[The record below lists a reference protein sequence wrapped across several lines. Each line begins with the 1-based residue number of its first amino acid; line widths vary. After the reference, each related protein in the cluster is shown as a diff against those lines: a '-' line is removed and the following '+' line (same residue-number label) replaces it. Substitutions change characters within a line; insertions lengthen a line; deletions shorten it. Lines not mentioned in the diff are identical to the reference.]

1 MTIFVNSNSNAKS
14 TNMFWHRLVSII
26 LTLTTLL
33 VFSTIGASQT
43 LEKREDSLSVLLN
56 AIIKAEAIEQKMAL
70 NQQFTLLL
78 KETLSDESSMDY
90 PFEKLKNIGILS
102 TPSKKVRFFTWN
114 IPQAIGKQVYYG
126 LVQVKG
132 KDFYNVFSLNDSRSE
147 IANPQLEVLSPT
159 KWWGALYYY
168 VDERKVGGN
177 NVYILLGVEMN
188 NLFSTRRVIET
199 LWFNDKNEPVFGAP
213 IFSVNKQ
220 ILSRVVFEYS
230 ARTNMVLKY
239 LPEKEMIV
247 FDHLSPQRPDLV
259 GNYQFYG
266 PDFSYDAFKF
276 DKGMWVFT
284 PDIDLRNAKRDKPAT
299 PIEAPEKNP
308 EPGFLYLPDSKKNTD
323 SSKDVQ

>member
-1 MTIFVNSNSNAKS
+1 MTIFENSNSNAKS
-14 TNMFWHRLVSII
+14 TNMFWPRLVSVI
-26 LTLTTLL
+26 LTLIALL
-33 VFSTIGASQT
+33 IFSSTGASQT
-43 LEKREDSLSVLLN
+43 LEKREDSLSVLLS
-56 AIIKAEAIEQKMAL
+56 AIIKAEAIEEKMTL

-114 IPQAIGKQVYYG
+114 IPQALGKQVYYG
-126 LVQVKG
+126 IIQVKG
-132 KDFYNVFSLNDSRSE
+132 KNFYNVFWLNDSRSE
-147 IANPQLEVLSPT
+147 IANPQAEVLSPN
-159 KWWGALYYY
+159 KWWGALYYH

-177 NVYILLGVEMN
+177 NVYTLLGVEMN

-199 LWFNDKNEPVFGAP
+199 FWINDKNEPIFGAP
-213 IFSVNKQ
+213 VFSVNKQ
-220 ILSRVVFEYS
+220 IINRVVFEYS

-247 FDHLSPQRPDLV
+247 FDHLSPQRPDLA

-276 DKGMWVFT
+276 EKGIWIFT
-284 PDIDLRNAKRDKPAT
+284 PDIDVRNAKRDKPVT

-308 EPGFLYLPDSKKNTD
+308 EPGFLYLPDSKKTID
-323 SSKDVQ
+323 SSEAVQ